1 MFVDMDGEMFDK
13 VLKANLETIY
23 AKLDHIHS
31 DVKKTNGRVTK
42 LEDVTIPRLIDD
54 VEEVKTWRATSQGHW
69 RATIKIATI
78 IGSGLGGLIGLV
90 VAYYFK

>member
-1 MFVDMDGEMFDK
+1 MFVDMDSEMFDK

-42 LEDVTIPRLIDD
+42 IEDVTIPVLVNDID
-54 VEEVKTWRATSQGHW
+54 ELQTWRATSQGHW
-69 RATIKIATI
+69 KATIKIATI